1 MKPIINIDIEQKLKE
16 LNREDLLFHSSPATD
31 NFLYEFVSKKKPT
44 NIIEIG
50 TYNGLSTV
58 QLASIVDG
66 LVYTFDIIYRN
77 CEYMWNL
84 FGVRHK
90 IDNFI
95 GTKEDIHYNIN
106 WRWNRKQILFDFAF
120 IDGDHRYKS
129 VKWDFELVKRCG
141 RVLFH
146 DINGEE
152 VGRFVKEIGGKQVHE
167 IFGYWEAKNDN

>member
-1 MKPIINIDIEQKLKE
+1 MKPIISTDIKKKLKE

-31 NFLYEFVSKKKPT
+31 NFLYDFVSKKQPK
-44 NIIEIG
+44 NIVEIG

-58 QLASIVDG
+58 TLASIVKE
-66 LVYTFDIIYRN
+66 LVYTFDIVNRN
-77 CEYMWNL
+77 REWMWNI
-84 FGVRHK
+84 FKVRHK

-95 GTKEDIHYNIN
+95 GTKEQIAYDINY
-106 WRWNRKQILFDFAF
+106 RWNRKQIPFDFAF
-120 IDGDHRYKS
+120 IDGEHTYEA

-152 VGRFVKEIGGKQVHE
+152 VGRFVKEIGGRKVDE
-167 IFGYWEAKNDN
+167 IFGYWEEK